1 MLDEDNQFLERNIK
15 QGTGEEKSNANT
27 DEDPSRLIR
36 PEVRQGSLP
45 GNQRIR
51 FVRPT
56 HPAFRRLGYGLL
68 EATEITEA
76 PHGVLG
82 RIKRLLIGAPIAT
95 ARSEYERLTKFKAL
109 AVLSSDAISSV
120 AYATEAILLTLVA
133 AGSEN
138 LRITLP
144 ISFVIVALLGIVGL
158 SYRQTIPT

>member
-56 HPAFRRLGYGLL
+56 HPAFRRL
-68 EATEITEA
+68 
-76 PHGVLG
+76 VLQSHLGGSSG
-82 RIKRLLIGAPIAT
+82 RQKR
-95 ARSEYERLTKFKAL
+95 RLRRKQDL
-109 AVLSSDAISSV
+109 
-120 AYATEAILLTLVA
+120 
-133 AGSEN
+133 
-138 LRITLP
+138 
-144 ISFVIVALLGIVGL
+144 
-158 SYRQTIPT
+158 